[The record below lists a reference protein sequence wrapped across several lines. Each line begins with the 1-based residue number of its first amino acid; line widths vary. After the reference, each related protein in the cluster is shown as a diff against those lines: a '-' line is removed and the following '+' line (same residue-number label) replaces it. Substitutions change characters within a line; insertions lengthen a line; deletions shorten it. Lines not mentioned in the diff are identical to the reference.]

1 MDDTIVGISSSG
13 AISIL
18 RLSGSKSLEIVSELL
33 SSKNKLKDRE
43 ICYGKIVDKGVEID
57 EVLVAF
63 MKSPKSYTKED
74 VVEIYCHGN
83 RIIAQKIM
91 NSLVDRGAKIADR
104 GEFTK
109 RAFLNGRID
118 LTQAESVY
126 DLINANSEKSIE
138 NSLRNLN
145 GFLRKKVQK
154 MREVILN
161 SLANINVVSDYP
173 EEVEDEFFH
182 RKEIE
187 SLLTEIDSLISSY
200 STGRILREGIK
211 VVIVGRPNVGKSS
224 LMNRLLKSDRA
235 IVSDVKGTTRDIIEE
250 RIRIKDIPITILDT
264 AGIRDSQD
272 KVEKIGIDLSKKSI
286 EDADII
292 LFVLDSSEG
301 FTEEDRK
308 IMEIVKHKKYI
319 LIKNKRDLAYLDQID
334 GLNFSATEDEIEIIE
349 NRIEKL
355 ALDCDVSQEAIVDN
369 LRHKNLFVKT
379 KKSLEEFLQSDAP
392 LDIASIHLSQAINS
406 LGEIIGEVTTEDL
419 LDNIFQN
426 FCVGK

>member
-334 GLNFSATEDEIEIIE
+334 GLNFSATEDEI
-349 NRIEKL
+349 
-355 ALDCDVSQEAIVDN
+355 
-369 LRHKNLFVKT
+369 F
-379 KKSLEEFLQSDAP
+379 
-392 LDIASIHLSQAINS
+392 
-406 LGEIIGEVTTEDL
+406 
-419 LDNIFQN
+419 N
-426 FCVGK
+426 FHFNC

>member
-126 DLINANSEKSIE
+126 DLINANSEKRIE